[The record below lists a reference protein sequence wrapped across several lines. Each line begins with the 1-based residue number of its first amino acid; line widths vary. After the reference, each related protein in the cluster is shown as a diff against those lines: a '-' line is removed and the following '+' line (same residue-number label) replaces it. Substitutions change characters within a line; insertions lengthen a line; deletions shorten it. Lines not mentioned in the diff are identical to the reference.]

1 MQLAYLEAQDFEQP
15 RIAALERAAD
25 EKQKV
30 LRLKEEESKLSD
42 EIAAL
47 IKRKQDEEA
56 IHATLSGRLDT
67 IEKELRHIAHKKVK
81 YEDKKNVAL
90 KKIAAEETA
99 LDHLRDKKKEI
110 LKRASLDHV
119 ILPVKRK
126 RGSGS
131 RSRSNEDADGDV
143 DMEGVDASTGENDGH
158 ELTGSD
164 ELEHVLTNQ
173 AMEPYA
179 DQKFDFSSLPDAN
192 AVDDEHELA
201 VLNAD
206 YEERINDLLT
216 ELDRMQPN
224 MRALDKFDEIQKR
237 ISKEEGDLDRIKQQ
251 ALDAAAAFE
260 KIKATRHERFMEAF
274 NHISEVIDTTY
285 KALTKSSK
293 HPLGG
298 TAYLSLENTEEPYL
312 NGVKYNAMPPMKR
325 FREMEQLSGGEKTV
339 AALAL
344 LFAIHNYRPSPFFVL
359 DEVDAA
365 LDNVNVNKV
374 STYIA
379 NCDFQCVV
387 ISLKDSFYEKA
398 DALVGIAK
406 DIGSQRSQSLTLD
419 LTKYDA

>member
-1 MQLAYLEAQDFEQP
+1 MVAAQQ
-15 RIAALERAAD
+15 RAAE
-25 EKQKV
+25 EKQNV
-30 LRLKEEESKLSD
+30 ARFQKEEVELAKQISGLATKKQEEEGVHAKLSTGMD
-42 EIAAL
+42 E
-47 IKRKQDEEA
+47 RE
-56 IHATLSGRLDT
+56 R
-67 IEKELRHIAHKKVK
+67 ELRHIAHKKVK
-81 YEDKKNVAL
+81 YENKKNDVL
-90 KKIAAEETA
+90 KKISAEETV
-99 LDHLRDKKKEI
+99 LERLKDQKKEI

-119 ILPVKRK
+119 TLPVKRK
-126 RGSGS
+126 RATGT
-131 RSRSNEDADGDV
+131 RTRNNDDADGDV
-143 DMEGVDASTGENDGH
+143 DMEDVEMEDASNSATSSATSGGLSGRD
-158 ELTGSD
+158 S
-164 ELEHVLTNQ
+164 LEHVLTNQ
-173 AMEPYA
+173 AVEPYVG
-179 DQKFDFSSLPDAN
+179 QEIDFSSLPEAN
-192 AVDDEHELA
+192 TVDDEHEYD
-201 VLNAD
+201 VINAD
-206 YEERINDLLT
+206 YEERISDLLS
-216 ELDRMQPN
+216 ELERMQPN

-260 KIKATRHERFMEAF
+260 KVKATRHERFMEAF
-274 NHISEVIDTTY
+274 NHISGVIDATY
-285 KALTKSSK
+285 KQLTKSSK

-406 DIGSQRSQSLTLD
+406 DISSQRSQSLTLD
-419 LTKYDA
+419 LTQYGA

>member
-1 MQLAYLEAQDFEQP
+1 M
-15 RIAALERAAD
+15 LER
-25 EKQKV
+25 
-30 LRLKEEESKLSD
+30 LKD
-42 EIAAL
+42 Q
-47 IKRKQDEEA
+47 R
-56 IHATLSGRLDT
+56 
-67 IEKELRHIAHKKVK
+67 
-81 YEDKKNVAL
+81 
-90 KKIAAEETA
+90 
-99 LDHLRDKKKEI
+99 KEI

-119 ILPVKRK
+119 TLPVKRQ
-126 RGSGS
+126 RATGT
-131 RSRSNEDADGDV
+131 RTRNNTVADGDV
-143 DMEGVDASTGENDGH
+143 DMEDAEAEDASNFVTSSATSGTLSGRDS
-158 ELTGSD
+158 LD
-164 ELEHVLTNQ
+164 HVLTNQ
-173 AMEPYA
+173 AVEPYVG
-179 DQKFDFSSLPDAN
+179 QEMDFSSLPDAN
-192 AVDDEHELA
+192 AVSDEHEYD
-201 VLNAD
+201 VINVD
-206 YEERINDLLT
+206 YEERISDLLS
-216 ELDRMQPN
+216 ELERMQPN

-251 ALDAAAAFE
+251 ALDAAATFE
-260 KIKATRHERFMEAF
+260 KVKTTRHERFMEAF
-274 NHISEVIDTTY
+274 NHISGIIDGTY
-285 KALTKSSK
+285 KQLTKSSK

-312 NGVKYNAMPPMKR
+312 NGIKYNAMPPMKR

-406 DIGSQRSQSLTLD
+406 DIASQRSQSLTLD
-419 LTKYDA
+419 LTKYGA